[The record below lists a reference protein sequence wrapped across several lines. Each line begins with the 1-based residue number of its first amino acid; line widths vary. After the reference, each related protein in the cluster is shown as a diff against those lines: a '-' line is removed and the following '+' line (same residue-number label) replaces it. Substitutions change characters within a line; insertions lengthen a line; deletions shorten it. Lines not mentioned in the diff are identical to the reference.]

1 MSALNPLNNQTI
13 RIELMR
19 DECPVIARF
28 GANPGEL
35 KKQIAKL
42 NRILKLDSCLGIL
55 DNSPIEIHVIG
66 MSFRLFGD
74 LAPPMGSRSTNC
86 PTSTSPA

>member
-1 MSALNPLNNQTI
+1 MSALNPLNKQTI

-28 GANPGEL
+28 GGNPGKL

-42 NRILKLDSCLGIL
+42 NRILTTMPVSKID
-55 DNSPIEIHVIG
+55 
-66 MSFRLFGD
+66 
-74 LAPPMGSRSTNC
+74 PMAELKRSRNTRG
-86 PTSTSPA
+86 

>member
-1 MSALNPLNNQTI
+1 MSAVNPLNKQTI

-28 GANPGEL
+28 GGNPGEL

-42 NRILKLDSCLGIL
+42 NRILKTMPMAKIDPMAELKRSRNTRGI
-55 DNSPIEIHVIG
+55 V
-66 MSFRLFGD
+66 
-74 LAPPMGSRSTNC
+74 
-86 PTSTSPA
+86 